1 MKPLLNFLGDVSPQ
15 IYGLNFDIRYVYK
28 LTPAWILVTEIRRK
42 KKMQNVNKTMA
53 ILIALILSIS
63 MLSSMILMPDV
74 YAHGPGLASPD
85 NVPWNIPTYAYIVAA
100 PDPIGVGQSAHVY
113 MWLDCVYGAAGGTVA
128 ANPTNGSTASAGLLA
143 NSYRFHNYNFTI
155 IKPDGSVTTQIFPII
170 SDTTSSQYVI
180 MTPDQLGTYT
190 LQFSFPGQVYGAN
203 GNGYEKSLLV
213 NDTYLPSSAQTTLT
227 VQQDPIPA
235 AKTSNPLP
243 TAYWARPIYGENT
256 DWWTI
261 SSNWLGYGSPAV
273 GGWSSSGGQANMY
286 HQDAIGPLTSHVMW
300 TRPLQF
306 GGAVGG
312 NQFQAGGSDPNS
324 DAYGVGYFEG
334 SSYAPRFYYPI
345 IIQGILYYTETAS
358 FTGSPIM
365 GGSSTGPTVAIDLRT
380 GKEIWSNQN
389 IPQLSFGYLYNLWD
403 PDQHGVYP
411 AILVAVVS
419 GNWNLYDANTGL
431 PLFNVTAVP
440 GGTTVM
446 GPSGE
451 LLKYNLV
458 NTGTAAHPAYYL
470 SEWNSS
476 KLWLYDVN
484 PYTGGGSLSPSIINA
499 SNGALIQQLPL
510 PITGVTGTLPPG
522 SIPSTIFTPYGSTL
536 IVNASIPITDE
547 TLGLTGKYAQA
558 ITTYD
563 WNKSMDWANTMSPAP
578 SIIAINYNDVM
589 LCRSGFLPTGFAAT
603 GTGTRQSPYTYFAVN
618 LNASKGE
625 VGTVLWTK
633 TYDPPAGNVS
643 VVAEPTDFVNRVFT
657 FSYQETMQWVGYS
670 LDTGEKLWG
679 PTASQAPFDYYGNP
693 GQPTLLG
700 VIAYGHLYVASFSGI
715 TYAYN
720 VLTGNLD
727 WTYGNGGEGNSTNAG
742 FNVFYGNYPTQIQSI
757 SNGVIYEA
765 TNEHTV
771 PNPIYKGAMVT
782 ALNATTGEEIWK
794 LSDYPSEWATA
805 GTEWA
810 TSDGY
815 LTMMNGY
822 DQQVYSVGRG
832 PSQLTV
838 TAPDLSAASGQPVV
852 IRGTVTDIS
861 AGTQQSQQAA
871 DFPNGVPVASDASM
885 TDWMG
890 YVYQQMPLPT
900 NFSGVPVTISVI
912 DSNGNQRI
920 IGTAMTTSSGTYSL
934 TWTPDIAGDYTVI
947 ATFAGT
953 NAYWPSSMM
962 TSFNVMEAHPTASPA
977 PTAAPSMADTYI
989 LPGIVGIIVAIV
1001 IVGVVLAMLML
1012 RKHP

>member
-1 MKPLLNFLGDVSPQ
+1 
-15 IYGLNFDIRYVYK
+15 
-28 LTPAWILVTEIRRK
+28 
-42 KKMQNVNKTMA
+42 MQNKKQTFVISIVA
-53 ILIALILSIS
+53 LLIIS
-63 MLSSMILMPDV
+63 MGTSMTLLSNAS
-74 YAHGPGLASPD
+74 AHDPPY
-85 NVPWNIPTYAYIVAA
+85 NIPTYAYIVAA
-100 PDPIGVGQSAHVY
+100 PSPIGVGQTAHVY
-113 MWLDCVYGAAGGTVA
+113 MWLDAVYGAAGGRNA
-128 ANPTNGSTASAGLLA
+128 IDPTNGSTSSAGLLS
-143 NSYRFHNYNFTI
+143 NNYRFHNYNLTI
-155 IKPDGSVTTQIFPII
+155 TAPDGTVTTQIFSIVT
-170 SDTTSSQYVI
+170 DTTSSQFI
-180 MTPDQLGTYT
+180 TMTPDQTGTYT
-190 LQFSFPGQVYGAN
+190 LQFSFPGQIYGEN
-203 GNGYEKSLLV
+203 GNGYEQSPLIG
-213 NDTYLPSSAQTTLT
+213 DHYLASSATTTLT
-227 VQQDPIPA
+227 VQQEPIPP

-243 TAYWARPIYGENT
+243 QNYWTRPIYGENT

-306 GGAVGG
+306 GGVVGG
-312 NQFQAGGSDPNS
+312 NQFQPGGSDPNP
-324 DAYGVGYFEG
+324 DAYGVAYFEG

-345 IIQGILYYTETAS
+345 IMQGILYYTETAS
-358 FTGSPIM
+358 FTGSPIL

-380 GKEIWSNQN
+380 GKELWSNQF
-389 IPQLSFGYLYNLWD
+389 IPQLSFGYIYNLWD

-411 AILVAVVS
+411 AVLVAVVS

-431 PLFNVTAVP
+431 PLFNVTGIPSFGAV
-440 GGTTVM
+440 TVM

-451 LLKYNLV
+451 HLKYQLTNY
-458 NTGTAAHPAYYL
+458 GTNANPAYYL
-470 SEWNSS
+470 TEWNSS

-510 PITGVTGTLPPG
+510 PITGTTGTLPTG
-522 SIPSTIFTPYGSTL
+522 QSTPAPYGSTL
-536 IVNASIPITDE
+536 IVNGNIPINDE

-563 WNKSMDWANTMSPAP
+563 WNISMPWANTMTPTP
-578 SIIAINYNDVM
+578 SIIAVNYGDVM
-589 LCRSGFLPTGFAAT
+589 LCRSGSLPTGFAAT
-603 GTGTRQSPYTYFAVN
+603 GTGTNQAPYTYFTVN

-625 VGTVLWTK
+625 IGNVLWTK
-633 TYDPPAGNVS
+633 TYDPPAGNLTVI
-643 VVAEPTDFVNRVFT
+643 AEPTDFVNHVFT
-657 FSYQETMQWVGYS
+657 FSYQETMQWVGYN
-670 LDTGEKLWG
+670 LDTGEKMWG

-742 FNVFYGNYPTQIQSI
+742 FNVFYGDYPTQIQSI
-757 SNGVIYEA
+757 SNGIIYEA

-771 PNPIYKGAMVT
+771 PNPIYKGAVVT
-782 ALNATTGEEIWK
+782 ALNATTGEEIFK

-805 GTEWA
+805 GTAWA
-810 TSDGY
+810 TADGF

-822 DQQVYSVGRG
+822 DQQVYCLGRG

-838 TAPDLSAASGQPVV
+838 TAPDLAAESGQAVV
-852 IRGTVTDIS
+852 IRGTVTDIA
-861 AGTQQSQQAA
+861 AGTQQTQQAA
-871 DFPNGVPVASDASM
+871 DFPNGVPLASDSIM
-885 TDWMG
+885 QDWMG
-890 YVYQQMPLPT
+890 YIYQQMAFPT
-900 NFSGVPVTISVI
+900 NFEGVPVTISVI
-912 DSNGNQRI
+912 DSNGNFRD
-920 IGTAMTTSSGTYSL
+920 IGVATSTSSGTFSL

-947 ATFAGT
+947 ATFAGN

-962 TSFNVMEAHPTASPA
+962 TSFNVMEAHPTVA
-977 PTAAPSMADTYI
+977 PTAAPPASNTDTYI
-989 LPGIVGIIVAIV
+989 LASAVAIIVVMIV
-1001 IVGVVLAMLML
+1001 VGALVVLMN
-1012 RKHP
+1012 RRRTIPVV